1 MKKDFSLI
9 HFLLA
14 AAVMALGLYAAA
26 TGAPTEMSQ
35 QAIAD
40 QIIANEKAAT
50 VAWQHKDK
58 AFWADHLANDSTAF
72 FAESPY
78 LEVDPKTN
86 FLPKF
91 DQMAEMM
98 KIMDTTMYNPRV
110 QVYGDTAVLTYN
122 SSVSATMG
130 GQPINYTAK
139 VSSVYIKQGN
149 TWRVVHA
156 HETVNPQA
164 K

>member
-26 TGAPTEMSQ
+26 TGAPAEMSQ

-58 AFWADHLANDSTAF
+58 AFWADHLSNDATAF
-72 FAESPY
+72 FGQSPY

-86 FLPKF
+86 FIPKF
-91 DQMAEMM
+91 DQMVDMM
-98 KIMDTTMYNPRV
+98 KVIDAEMYNPRV
-110 QVYGDTAVLTYN
+110 QVYGDVAILTYN
-122 SSVSATMG
+122 ESAMVNLG
-130 GQPINYTAK
+130 GRVMSYTGK
-139 VSSVYIKQGN
+139 VTSVYNKQGN
-149 TWRVVHA
+149 TWRVVHT
-156 HETVNPQA
+156 HESMNPGAQ
-164 K
+164 

>member
-14 AAVMALGLYAAA
+14 AAVMGLGLYAAA
-26 TGAPTEMSQ
+26 TVAAAEPSQ

-58 AFWADHLANDSTAF
+58 AFWADHLASDATAF
-72 FAESPY
+72 FAQNPY

-91 DQMAEMM
+91 ERYAEMM
-98 KIMDTTMYNPRV
+98 KIVDTEMYNPHV
-110 QVYGDTAVLTYN
+110 QVYGDVAILTYN
-122 SSVSATMG
+122 ESTMSDMG
-130 GQPINYTAK
+130 GRVINYTGK
-139 VSSVYIKQGN
+139 VTSVYHKEGN
-149 TWRVVHA
+149 TWRVVHT
-156 HETVNPQA
+156 HGSMNPGAQ
-164 K
+164 